1 MRLRITFS
9 KSGAAKYSGHL
20 DLHKTWERIFRRAGL
35 PLAYSQGFH
44 PQPKIQLAAA
54 LPLGITS
61 DCEIVDVWFTEEVDL
76 EKAIVELKRAAS
88 PGIGIL
94 DVQPVVA
101 SLPPLQTLVRAADYA
116 ATVSDPPPDLA
127 ARAATLLAAPS
138 LPREKRGKPYDL
150 RPLIEALSV
159 EGDVIHMRLSAR
171 EAATGRPEEVVDAL
185 GLMAQQVTLHR
196 AALHFIDKTPPDP
209 V

>member
-1 MRLRITFS
+1 M
-9 KSGAAKYSGHL
+9 
-20 DLHKTWERIFRRAGL
+20 DLHKTWERIARRASL

-44 PQPKIQLAAA
+44 PQPKIHLAAA

-61 DCEIVDVWFTEEVDL
+61 DCEIVDVWLTEEVDL
-76 EKAIVELKRAAS
+76 VNAAFDLKQAAS

-94 DVQPVVA
+94 NVQPVAA
-101 SLPPLQTLVRAADYA
+101 SLPPLQTLVRAADYVT
-116 ATVSDPPPDLA
+116 TVSEPPPDLEI
-127 ARAATLLAAPS
+127 RAAALLAAPS

-159 EGDVIHMRLSAR
+159 EGNVIRMRLSAR
-171 EAATGRPEEVVDAL
+171 EAATGRPEEVVAAL
-185 GLMAQQVTLHR
+185 GLGDIPVTLHR
-196 AALHFIDKTPPDP
+196 AALHFIDKTLPNP